1 MESELKLSRDQ
12 IERVFIALCKK
23 YQRKIDEKYRID
35 SEPSKTSERE
45 EVLVEPALMENIADF
60 CEQIINKAKKN
71 PSKHYIMVSSEGM
84 YDIDK
89 LINLT
94 DDDLRNYIQESML
107 VERSVRQHFYD
118 EENRNDPQI
127 VMEIVKQNGRLLE
140 YAGDRL
146 KDDPQI
152 VLKAIKN
159 DVTSYKYASKRL
171 QKDKELLFTAMEVL
185 SLESR

>member
-1 MESELKLSRDQ
+1 MEGRLNLSRDQ
-12 IERVFIALCKK
+12 IESVFIALCKK
-23 YQRKIDEKYRID
+23 YQRKIDEKYGIV

-45 EVLVEPALMENIADF
+45 EVLVEPALLENIADF
-60 CEQIINKAKKN
+60 CEEIINKAKKN
-71 PSKHYIMVSSEGM
+71 PSKHYIMVSTAGR

-89 LINLT
+89 LKNLT
-94 DDDLRNYIQESML
+94 GDDLRNYTKESMW
-107 VERSVRQHFYD
+107 VGSSVSQHFYD

-146 KDDPQI
+146 KNDPKI
-152 VLKAIKN
+152 VLEAIKN
-159 DVTSYKYASKRL
+159 DATSYEYASERL